1 MATLDF
7 RATDMPRGLRAV
19 LSLADGERY
28 TIENLSNSVRVRI
41 REAPTAPEATA
52 GGHTLKPGGAGVIR
66 IRTGTDI
73 WVWVPKINGEA
84 PCVLTPPA

>member
-52 GGHTLKPGGAGVIR
+52 GGHTLKPGGSGILQIR
-66 IRTGTDI
+66 HGEDM
-73 WVWVPKINGEA
+73 WVWVPRIDGSA
-84 PCVLTPPA
+84 PCVLTEPA